1 MAMLSVGGASASNG
15 DNKNPSDLVRITLNR
30 KPMILL
36 QLTPHVSQEI
46 KLNVRGGGC
55 GNTTKWRSSSRRIV
69 DVSSDGVIQGKS
81 PGIAT
86 VKAVSTCDPQ
96 SFDEIYVKVFASD
109 EEDVCYDMDDMEPP
123 IYRSVACMNR
133 MIVFNGFFTYI
144 LVQGILCS
152 CRRLGYIKTHVYT
165 QCSRRHRRHRSMR
178 PFIINVEALDRD
190 RLLVRMQ
197 S

>member
-46 KLNVRGGGC
+46 KLNVRGGSC

-109 EEDVCYDMDDMEPP
+109 EEDVSYDMDDMEPP
-123 IYRSVACMNR
+123 IYKSAVCIDRT
-133 MIVFNGFFTYI
+133 IVIHGVFTYI
-144 LVQGILCS
+144 LLTGILCS
-152 CRRLGYIKTHVYT
+152 CSRLGYIKTRVYS
-165 QCSRRHRRHRSMR
+165 QCSRRHRSMR

-190 RLLVRMQ
+190 RFLEVIR
-197 S
+197 